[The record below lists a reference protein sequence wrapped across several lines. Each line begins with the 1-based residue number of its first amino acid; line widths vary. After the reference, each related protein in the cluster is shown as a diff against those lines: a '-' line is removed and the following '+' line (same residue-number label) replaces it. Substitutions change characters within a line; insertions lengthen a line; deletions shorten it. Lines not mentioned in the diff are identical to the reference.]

1 MYTLFIRML
10 FLAGLMILS
19 LGNNLLNAQSVVGP
33 PPANDSIEGAV
44 DLGALPLPPACP
56 IGDEG
61 NTITINGTT
70 TFATYDGRFAAS
82 GGCYSGTSPDV
93 WYRFRA
99 VSNYTHIK
107 LTSTSPSP
115 VFDSCFVRIW
125 VNNGVNSTIYQQ
137 LPLNCLS
144 SDVGVID
151 EDIYTS
157 ASIAEYYIEVGG
169 KTWEDTGSFV
179 LELTA
184 DLECDDCVRR
194 AKVRMTPEPNF
205 GIYGLGQNV
214 RMCATINDWDYNSSS
229 LPQYIGPAAFGT
241 DWNLSTLVQSSSPG
255 IGWTWMDPASNP
267 NITNIGYY
275 YDPDGDLDPAN
286 NAGDPSIAPFVNLT
300 GCWFVET
307 NSSCNTGD
315 LSVLIKIYSDDVLG
329 GGDPLNT
336 CDVGE
341 QNLIDLHNQCCR
353 APAISYLKPTCSSPN
368 SGLIIITNGLT
379 SGNDSVRFVL
389 YGQNLQNTIAS
400 ITNVTGAHTFPNLA
414 SGDYIVECIQIG
426 IGACTTYVSV
436 HLPGIMEISL
446 AQIGAGCSSG
456 TGEAT
461 VLITSPSSNYTVQ
474 WFVNSS
480 VVATGDT
487 ATGLPSGLVKCVVTD
502 LTINCTLVDS
512 IIIVNNTSP
521 LVVFSYTNNDVCSS
535 VTNAQVLQQPNI
547 SGGAYSLIAP
557 LSAGVTINQSTG
569 QIILTSSTAALPYYV
584 IVRYDVTDAI
594 TGCSVSALDSIYVV
608 QKPPTPVL
616 TSTPPISVCVGGN
629 VPTIGVQQSALYDV
643 VWFDQQTSVY
653 TFAPVYIPAVS
664 TTQPGTYNFVVALST
679 DGLTGCASDL
689 LTFSVNVNALPSIQV
704 TSDTVICPGDTIAAQ
719 VTATIP
725 NVSILWNP
733 TPASGSATGSSVLL
747 SNTVTQTYQVT
758 LTDLSTSCSSSG
770 SITISVDT
778 AGCGGTPEDF
788 DTYNGF
794 TPNGDGFND
803 VWLIDGINGISDVEV
818 EIFNRWGVLVWSSMQ
833 YDNTTNVWRGT
844 GLNGE
849 LLPDGTY
856 FYVIRNNR
864 AVKKG
869 WIELTR

>member
-1 MYTLFIRML
+1 MHTLFMRFLML
-10 FLAGLMILS
+10 SGLMILS
-19 LGNNLLNAQSVVGP
+19 LGNHLLHAQSVVGP
-33 PPANDSIEGAV
+33 PPANDSIEGAI
-44 DLGALPLPPACP
+44 DIGTLPLPPACP

-61 NTITINGTT
+61 NTVTVNGTT
-70 TFATYDGRFAAS
+70 AFATYDSRFAAS
-82 GGCYSGTSPDV
+82 GGCFSGTSPDV

-107 LTSTSPSP
+107 LTATSPSP

-125 VNNGVNSTIYQQ
+125 VNNGANSTIYQQ

-144 SDVGVID
+144 SDNGVID
-151 EDIYTS
+151 QNVYTS
-157 ASIAEYYIEVGG
+157 ASVAEYYIEVGG

-184 DLECDDCVRR
+184 DLECEDCVRR

-229 LPQYIGPAAFGT
+229 LPQFIGPATFGS
-241 DWNLSTLVQSSSPG
+241 DWNLSTLVPASSPG
-255 IGWTWMDPASNP
+255 LGWVWMDPASNP
-267 NITNIGYY
+267 NVTITGYY
-275 YDPDGDLDPAN
+275 YDPDGDFDPAN

-315 LSVLIKIYSDDVLG
+315 LSVLIKIYSDEVLG

-341 QNLIDLHNQCCR
+341 ANLIDLHNQCCQ
-353 APAISYLKPTCSSPN
+353 APTITYQKPTCISPN
-368 SGLIIITNGLT
+368 SGLIIISNGL
-379 SGNDSVRFVL
+379 SFGNDSVRFVL
-389 YGQNLQNTIAS
+389 YGQNLQNQIAS
-400 ITNVTGAHTFPNLA
+400 VTNITGVHTFANLS

-436 HLPGIMEISL
+436 HLPAIMEISL
-446 AQIGAGCSSG
+446 AQISAGCSSG
-456 TGEAT
+456 TGAAT
-461 VLITSPSSNYTVQ
+461 VLITSPSANYSVE
-474 WFVNSS
+474 WYVNSTL
-480 VVATGDT
+480 VATGDT

-512 IIIVNNTSP
+512 IIIANNTAP
-521 LVVFSYTNNDVCSS
+521 LVVFSYTNNHVCSS

-547 SGGAYSLIAP
+547 SGGLYSLVAP
-557 LSAGVTINQSTG
+557 LSSGITMNQSTG
-569 QIILTSSTAALPYYV
+569 QIILSSSTATLPYFV
-584 IVRYDVTDAI
+584 VVRYDVTDAV

-629 VPTIGVQQSALYDV
+629 VPTVSVQQSSLYDV
-643 VWFDQQTSVY
+643 IWFDQQTSVY
-653 TFAPVYIPAVS
+653 TFAPVFIPSVS
-664 TTQPGTYNFVVALST
+664 TAQPGTYSFVVALST
-679 DGLTGCASDL
+679 DSLTGCASDL
-689 LTFSVNVNALPSIQV
+689 LTFAVNVNALPSIQV
-704 TSDTVICPGDTIAAQ
+704 SADTTICPGDTISAQ
-719 VTATIP
+719 VTTTIP
-725 NVSILWNP
+725 NVSVLWNP
-733 TPASGSATGSSVLL
+733 MPVSGSATTSIVLL
-747 SNTVTQTYQVT
+747 SNSVTQTYQVT
-758 LTDLSTSCSSSG
+758 LTDLASSCSSSG
-770 SITISVDT
+770 SITVSVDT
-778 AGCGGTPEDF
+778 AGCGGITEDF
-788 DTYNGF
+788 DIYTGL

-803 VWLIDGINGISDVEV
+803 VWVIDGITGVQGVNVQ
-818 EIFNRWGVLVWSSMQ
+818 IFNRWGVLVWSSAD

-844 GLNGE
+844 GLNAE
-849 LLPDGTY
+849 PLPDGTY

-864 AVKKG
+864 VMKKG